1 MICGGSWCVWLQ
13 DFVEVY
19 GGGGLWIQNEEH
31 NHWGGGGVKSRL
43 KKGGKL
49 SKLGGVC
56 SKSLQIV

>member
-1 MICGGSWCVWLQ
+1 MWLQ
-13 DFVEVY
+13 YFVEVY

-31 NHWGGGGVKSRL
+31 NHGGGGVKSRL